1 MKKIKIY
8 FIVASASI
16 MLFSL
21 TIVSWKN
28 NETVSSIQ
36 GAKSADLKVTP
47 KGKKATLPNI
57 VILATGGTIAGAGAS
72 STGSAYTSGQVK
84 IDAMIDAVPN
94 IRKLANLKG
103 EQIANVG
110 SQDMSVKVWLDLTK
124 RINELLNSNDVDGIV
139 ITHGTDTQEETAYF
153 LNLVVKSEKPVVLT
167 GSMRPSTALS
177 AEGPLNLY
185 NAVAVAADPKAK
197 GYGVLVVMND
207 EIHAAHDVKKMIT
220 TPVQTFQSP
229 QEGLVGTVIFGE
241 TEYFHK
247 PHGLHTTKSEFS
259 VDGVKELPRVDI
271 VYASADN
278 SPDIVDLLVKAGSK
292 GIVIAGV
299 GDGNMN
305 TGTLDAVKRAT
316 KSGVPVVRASRV
328 PIGAVLI
335 EGEIK
340 DADYG
345 TVSSDELNPQKAR
358 ILLMLALQKKRSR
371 EDLQKLYVEY

>member
-1 MKKIKIY
+1 MKKYKIY
-8 FIVASASI
+8 SQLLAATLLLSC
-16 MLFSL
+16 
-21 TIVSWKN
+21 TIA
-28 NETVSSIQ
+28 
-36 GAKSADLKVTP
+36 GARDKE
-47 KGKKATLPNI
+47 GKDNLPNI
-57 VILATGGTIAGAGAS
+57 IILATGGTIAGSGAS

-84 IDAMIDAVPN
+84 IDDMINAVPN

-110 SQDMSVKVWLDLTK
+110 SQDMNVKVWLDLAK
-124 RINELLNSNDVDGIV
+124 RINELLKTSDVDGIV

-153 LNLVVKSEKPVVLT
+153 LNLVVKSDKPVILT

-185 NAVAVAADPKAK
+185 NAVAVAANPNAK
-197 GYGVLVVMND
+197 GYGVMVVMND

-229 QEGLVGTVIFGE
+229 QEGMLGTVIFGE
-241 TEYFHK
+241 TLFFHK
-247 PHGLHTTKSEFS
+247 PSGLNTTKSEFS
-259 VDGVKELPRVDI
+259 VEGMKELPRVDI
-271 VYASADN
+271 IYACADV
-278 SPDIVDLLVKAGSK
+278 SPDLIDLMVKAGAK

-305 TGTLDAVKRAT
+305 AGTLEAAKRAT
-316 KSGVPVVRASRV
+316 KAGVSVVRASRV

-335 EGEIK
+335 KGEIK
-340 DADYG
+340 DEEYG

-358 ILLMLALQKKRSR
+358 VLLMLALVKKRNR
-371 EDLQKLYVEY
+371 EDLQKLFIEY